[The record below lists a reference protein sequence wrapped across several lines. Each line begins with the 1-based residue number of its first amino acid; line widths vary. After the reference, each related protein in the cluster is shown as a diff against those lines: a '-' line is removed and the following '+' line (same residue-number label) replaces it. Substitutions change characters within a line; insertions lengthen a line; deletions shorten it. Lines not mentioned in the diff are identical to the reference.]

1 MIKMLLQINL
11 VPENKP
17 NALNNKRVKVKYNGI
32 MADSVV
38 QDLAR

>member
-17 NALNNKRVKVKYNGI
+17 NALNNRVKVKYNGI